1 MALKIA
7 MTEDFT
13 ELTCCAIEIFKIIS
27 FEPCKPVP
35 FSGGASLVEKI
46 E

>member
-27 FEPCKPVP
+27 FEPCK
-35 FSGGASLVEKI
+35 GASLVEKI